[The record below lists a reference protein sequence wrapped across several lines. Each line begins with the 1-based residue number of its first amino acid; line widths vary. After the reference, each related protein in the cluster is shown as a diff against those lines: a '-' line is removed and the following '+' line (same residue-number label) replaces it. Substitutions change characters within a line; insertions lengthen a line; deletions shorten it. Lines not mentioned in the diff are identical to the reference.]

1 MLGTKR
7 FLSEVATASLNSET
21 VRDSPGMG
29 IRCLV
34 SRLFVTGC
42 SRLIQTWVSLHSAVV
57 VNLKDAS
64 KMSSITFQF
73 SSMSSRVLASF
84 CLVMVLSDWVAD
96 TAHLCS

>member
-1 MLGTKR
+1 MR
-7 FLSEVATASLNSET
+7 FLSEVPTASLNSET
-21 VRDSPGMG
+21 VRVSPGMG

-57 VNLKDAS
+57 VNLRDWS
-64 KMSSITFQF
+64 TGRMSSITFQF

-84 CLVMVLSDWVAD
+84 CLVMVLSERVAD